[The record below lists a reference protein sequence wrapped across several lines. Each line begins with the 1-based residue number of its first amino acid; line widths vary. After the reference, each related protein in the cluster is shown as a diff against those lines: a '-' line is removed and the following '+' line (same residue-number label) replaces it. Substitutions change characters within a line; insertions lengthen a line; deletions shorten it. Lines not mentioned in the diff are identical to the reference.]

1 MTLLQYLAKRRKEVE
16 ERIAAEMLAG
26 NDFKRD
32 CERAALA
39 ELAGVEYV
47 IRNERYYKIS
57 RVTDGADTQNVFDAH
72 GMAPA
77 SALVN
82 IIQHL
87 VIEAVSQEM
96 ERRKWKVK

>member
-1 MTLLQYLAKRRKEVE
+1 MTLLNYLAERRKEVE
-16 ERIAAEMLAG
+16 ERIAAETLAG

-47 IRNERYYKIS
+47 ISGERYYRIS
-57 RVTDGADTQNVFDAH
+57 NDGVNNTFDAH
-72 GMAPA
+72 GMSP
-77 SALVN
+77 STALVN

-96 ERRKWKVK
+96 ERRKWKGK

>member
-1 MTLLQYLAKRRKEVE
+1 MTLLNYLAERRKEVE
-16 ERIAAEMLAG
+16 ERIAAETLAG

-47 IRNERYYKIS
+47 ISGERYYRIS
-57 RVTDGADTQNVFDAH
+57 NDGVNNTFDAH
-72 GMAPA
+72 GMSPSA
-77 SALVN
+77 ALVN

-87 VIEAVSQEM
+87 VIEAVRQEKG
-96 ERRKWKVK
+96 RKKWKVK

>member
-16 ERIAAEMLAG
+16 ERIAAETLAG

-47 IRNERYYKIS
+47 ISGERYYRIS
-57 RVTDGADTQNVFDAH
+57 NDGVNNTFDAH
-72 GMAPA
+72 GMSP
-77 SALVN
+77 STALVN

-96 ERRKWKVK
+96 ERRKWKGK

>member
-47 IRNERYYKIS
+47 ISGERYYRIS
-57 RVTDGADTQNVFDAH
+57 NDGVNNTFDAH
-72 GMAPA
+72 GMSP
-77 SALVN
+77 STALVN

-96 ERRKWKVK
+96 ERRKWKGK

>member
-1 MTLLQYLAKRRKEVE
+1 MTLLNYLAERRKKIEG
-16 ERIAAEMLAG
+16 RIAAETLAG
-26 NDFKRD
+26 NEQKLN

-39 ELAGVEYV
+39 ELAGIEFV
-47 IRNERYYKIS
+47 IRGERYYKIS
-57 RVTDGADTQNVFDAH
+57 RVTEGTVSQNVFDAH
-72 GMAPA
+72 GMSPA
-77 SALVN
+77 TALVN

>member
-16 ERIAAEMLAG
+16 ERIAAETLAG

-39 ELAGVEYV
+39 ELAGIEYV
-47 IRNERYYKIS
+47 IRGERYYKIS
-57 RVTDGADTQNVFDAH
+57 NDGVNNTFDAH
-72 GMAPA
+72 GMSPA
-77 SALVN
+77 TALVN

-87 VIEAVSQEM
+87 VIEAVRQEKG
-96 ERRKWKVK
+96 RKKWKVT